1 MPGIRAAIG
10 IESGRAMRVTHTIP
24 SLEAKHGGPSV
35 TVTSLCSWLASAG
48 ADVTLVT
55 GRAMEEGAPE
65 VMPAG
70 RVQVERYE
78 RHVVRLWDFLP
89 GGPMPR
95 ILKPVVHR
103 TDILH
108 CHGLWHADG
117 AHAARLAAGAGVP
130 YVVSCKGM
138 AQPWALEQGRLKKAL
153 ALWIW
158 QKRVLD
164 RAAVLHAT
172 SVLEKEALR
181 ALGLKNPVALIP
193 CGVDAP
199 EEVLQRPKGE
209 RKKRR
214 ALFLSRLHPSKGVE
228 DLLRAW
234 AALQPQGWTLRVT
247 GPSEGAY
254 EGELRKL
261 ADQLGIG
268 SDVEFLTPVFGVER
282 WKVMVDAEL
291 FVLPTYSENFGM
303 VIAEALAAGLPVV
316 TTEAAPWEQITGWG
330 CGWRVKTGEAALTEA
345 LSQAFQVGPERLAE
359 MGERGQRMSR
369 KELSWEKAAKE
380 MLQVY
385 GWVRREM
392 EKPQCVQLD

>member
-1 MPGIRAAIG
+1 
-10 IESGRAMRVTHTIP
+10 
-24 SLEAKHGGPSV
+24 V

-48 ADVTLVT
+48 AEVTLVT
-55 GRAMEEGAPE
+55 GWAMETGAPE

-70 RVQVERYE
+70 RVQLERYE
-78 RHVVRLWDFLP
+78 RHPTRLWDFLA
-89 GGPMPR
+89 GGAMRRVLMP
-95 ILKPVVHR
+95 LVKR
-103 TDILH
+103 TDVLH

-117 AHAARLAAGAGVP
+117 AHASRLAWGAGVP
-130 YVVSCKGM
+130 YLVSCKGM
-138 AQPWALEQGRLKKAL
+138 AQPWALEQRKLKKAV

-158 QKRVLD
+158 QKRVLE

-172 SVLEKEALR
+172 SLLEKDALR
-181 ALGLKNPVALIP
+181 ALGLSNPVAMIP

-199 EEVLQRPKGE
+199 EEVIRRPKKE
-209 RKKRR
+209 RKQRR

-234 AALQPQGWTLRVT
+234 AALRPEGWTLRVT
-247 GPSEGAY
+247 GPSDGRY
-254 EGELRKL
+254 EELLKNL
-261 ADQLGIG
+261 AQELGIAE
-268 SDVEFLTPVFGVER
+268 DVEFLTPVFGMER

-316 TTEAAPWEQITGWG
+316 TTEAAPWERITEWG
-330 CGWRVKTGEAALTEA
+330 CGWRVKTGEEALTEA
-345 LSQAFQVGPERLAE
+345 LSQALRIGPERLAE

-369 KELSWEKAAKE
+369 KELSWEKAAQE

-392 EKPQCVQLD
+392 EKPKCVQLD

>member
-1 MPGIRAAIG
+1 
-10 IESGRAMRVTHTIP
+10 MRVTHTIP
-24 SLEAKHGGPSV
+24 SLEAKYGGPSV

-55 GRAMEEGAPE
+55 GRAMEDGVPE

-70 RVQVERYE
+70 RVRLERYE
-78 RHVVRLWDFLP
+78 RHAMRLWDFLP
-89 GGPMPR
+89 GGAMPR
-95 ILKPVVHR
+95 VLRPVVQR

-117 AHAARLAAGAGVP
+117 AHAARLASGAGVP
-130 YVVSCKGM
+130 YLVSCKGM
-138 AQPWALEQGRLKKAL
+138 AQPWALEQGRMKKAL
-153 ALWIW
+153 ALWVW
-158 QKRVLD
+158 QKRVLE

-172 SVLEKEALR
+172 SALEKEALR

-199 EEVLQRPKGE
+199 EEVLSQPKGD

-234 AALQPQGWTLRVT
+234 AALRPEGWSLRVT
-247 GPSEGAY
+247 GPSDGGY
-254 EGELRKL
+254 EQDLRKL
-261 ADQLGIG
+261 AEDLGIAAE
-268 SDVEFLTPVFGVER
+268 VEFLTPVFGVER
-282 WKVMVDAEL
+282 WKVMADAEL

-316 TTEAAPWEQITGWG
+316 TTEAAPWERIREWG
-330 CGWRVKTGEAALTEA
+330 CGWRVKTGPEALTEA
-345 LSQAFQVGPERLAE
+345 LRQACETAPEELVE
-359 MGERGQRMSR
+359 MGARGQRMSR
-369 KELSWEKAAKE
+369 KELSWEKAAQE

-385 GWVRREM
+385 GWVRRER
-392 EKPQCVQLD
+392 EKPVCVELG